1 MEVTIFTPA
10 YNRGDT
16 LSRLYESLKKQSNKN
31 FQWIVVDDGSVDNT
45 RELIE
50 NWKKENILNII
61 YVYQEN
67 SGKVRAINRG
77 VELAEGEFFFIVDSD
92 DYITEDAVETII
104 LEGEKLPK
112 NIGGMIFRKINIA
125 TGEITGKPYPQ
136 YSIDST
142 PIEIVYKL
150 GIKYKMR
157 YIDKGMYYIEYL
169 EDGYTNNY
177 LKLIKNN
184 PRGFE
189 SYYSEMLGYNIP
201 FKNKINFFIRLL
213 QSKYFKL
220 IGGKR

>member
-16 LSRLYESLKKQSNKN
+16 LSRLYESLKKQSNKS
-31 FQWIVVDDGSVDNT
+31 FQWVVVDDGSVDNT

-50 NWKKENILNII
+50 SWKKENILNII

-67 SGKVRAINRG
+67 SGKMRAINRG
-77 VELAEGEFFFIVDSD
+77 VEFAEGEFFFIVDSD

-112 NIGGMIFRKINIA
+112 NMGGMIFRKINIA

-150 GIKYKMR
+150 GIDGRKRYTKY
-157 YIDKGMYYIEYL
+157 L
-169 EDGYTNNY
+169 
-177 LKLIKNN
+177 
-184 PRGFE
+184 
-189 SYYSEMLGYNIP
+189 
-201 FKNKINFFIRLL
+201 
-213 QSKYFKL
+213 
-220 IGGKR
+220 